1 VRGGRDDVAE
11 IEGHVEAV
19 VAAPEIPTNGARA
32 ESQAERAYQILR
44 YAIANLQLQPDE
56 PLSEAALAQRY
67 GLGRT
72 PIREAVQRLRHD
84 GLVVSVPRRGLFVS
98 SLRVADLRE
107 IYELLEALDGMV
119 AYLATA
125 RAAPESLQQLV
136 ALNDAAV
143 AALQREDHYAWQ
155 EHNFA
160 FHQLL
165 VELAGNRRI
174 KQEFNLLHDQLKRA
188 LLHTLPLRSH
198 QMQAME
204 EHRTL
209 LQAMQQ
215 GDADLARGIAQQH
228 RRRVRD
234 EVLTAFP
241 TSRY

>member
-1 VRGGRDDVAE
+1 VDP
-11 IEGHVEAV
+11 V
-19 VAAPEIPTNGARA
+19 VAGQENHLNGIAA

-44 YAIANLQLQPDE
+44 SAIANLELRPDE
-56 PLSEAALAQRY
+56 PLSEAALAQRC

-98 SLRVADLRE
+98 SLSVADLCE
-107 IYELLEALDGMV
+107 VYELLEALDGMV
-119 AYLATA
+119 AYLVTL
-125 RAAPESLQQLV
+125 RAAPESLPQLA
-136 ALNDAAV
+136 ALNDEAV
-143 AALQREDHYAWQ
+143 AALEREDLPTWQ
-155 EHNFA
+155 ERNFA

-188 LLHTLPLRSH
+188 LLYTLPLRSH

-204 EHRTL
+204 EHRTM

-215 GDADLARGIAQQH
+215 GDADRARSIAQQH
-228 RRRVRD
+228 RRRVRE

-241 TSRY
+241 ASRY